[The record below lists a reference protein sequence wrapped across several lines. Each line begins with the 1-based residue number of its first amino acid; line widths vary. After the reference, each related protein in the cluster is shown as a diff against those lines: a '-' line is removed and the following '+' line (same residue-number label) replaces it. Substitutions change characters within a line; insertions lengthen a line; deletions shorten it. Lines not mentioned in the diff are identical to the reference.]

1 MDPITIVT
9 LVTAVGSL
17 AVSVLTH
24 IKYST
29 CSVNGCKILST
40 ESDKDKDEPTTPLIT
55 PATRLVTPATRL
67 LSKQPTG

>member
-17 AVSVLTH
+17 AVSILTH
-24 IKYST
+24 IKYSS

-40 ESDKDKDEPTTPLIT
+40 ESDKDET
-55 PATRLVTPATRL
+55 PATPL
-67 LSKQPTG
+67 LSKQPNN